1 MNYRFLWPSE
11 AQDVTGNKFWKG
23 RGFLHLL
30 LEATNLQISVYT
42 RRLVC
47 THTHRHTCMDAQS
60 TCARVHTL
68 TFGKLCLLRVVRSSS
83 EEGLVLSQLSCCKR
97 CRPWRLVPQ
106 SGFSLCGFRV
116 SWDQPPGH
124 LPPVPAMDPPG
135 TVKAPFPKAGA
146 PRAALLSPVRRF

>member
-47 THTHRHTCMDAQS
+47 THTHTG
-60 TCARVHTL
+60 TRVWMH
-68 TFGKLCLLRVVRSSS
+68 RAHVRAFI
-83 EEGLVLSQLSCCKR
+83 L
-97 CRPWRLVPQ
+97 
-106 SGFSLCGFRV
+106 
-116 SWDQPPGH
+116 
-124 LPPVPAMDPPG
+124 
-135 TVKAPFPKAGA
+135 
-146 PRAALLSPVRRF
+146 